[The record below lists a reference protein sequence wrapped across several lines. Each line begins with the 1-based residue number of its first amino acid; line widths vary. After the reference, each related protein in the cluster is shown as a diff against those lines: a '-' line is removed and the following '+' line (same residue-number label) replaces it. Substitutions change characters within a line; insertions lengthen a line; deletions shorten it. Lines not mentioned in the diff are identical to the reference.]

1 MRNLNDIRAEI
12 DRLSERRT
20 QLWHALSAGHD
31 PLARDEIK
39 ELDARLAAL
48 WDEHRAV
55 KATLRFGERDR
66 IIARARQ
73 EERLERAA

>member
-1 MRNLNDIRAEI
+1 MRNLNDIHAEI

-20 QLWHALSAGHD
+20 ELWHALSAGLD

-48 WDEHRAV
+48 
-55 KATLRFGERDR
+55 
-66 IIARARQ
+66 
-73 EERLERAA
+73 